1 MHQALNTNPTIHG
14 EATRSCALCQKP
26 LTDAAS
32 IEAGVGPI
40 CRSRSNEALART
52 FPARWREAFRMM
64 QIGREKGLLVC
75 ALPQVQP
82 TLTAL
87 ADAVLM
93 DPAAGDRS
101 DWRVVIKQAEWI
113 LSHDHIGGRLR
124 CLLHDLAELLGYTA
138 TAALWRGEVVIGKA
152 TLRLE
157 QGQLVLRSPRPNPE
171 VRERLHACGWRFDR
185 TKTAWARRVATPED
199 LLASEQ
205 LLKTHF
211 LSLDADDALAQALS
225 HLQHAQPRTP
235 APAALWEQRG
245 DRIALKTPYNKA
257 FVDALKAAVPAR
269 ERVWVAA
276 SREWLVSQNF
286 SEAVQ
291 QLVSAHFA
299 QR

>member
-1 MHQALNTNPTIHG
+1 MHQALNTNPTIHS

-75 ALPQVQP
+75 ALSGVQP

-93 DPAAGDRS
+93 DVDAHARS

-152 TLRLE
+152 TLHLE

-185 TKTAWARRVATPED
+185 TKTAWTRRVATMED
-199 LLASEQ
+199 VSDAEQ
-205 LLKTHF
+205 ILKTHF
-211 LSLDADDALAQALS
+211 LSLDAEEGLLGARQ
-225 HLQHAQPRTP
+225 HLQTRPSVP
-235 APAALWEQRG
+235 APAQLWELRG